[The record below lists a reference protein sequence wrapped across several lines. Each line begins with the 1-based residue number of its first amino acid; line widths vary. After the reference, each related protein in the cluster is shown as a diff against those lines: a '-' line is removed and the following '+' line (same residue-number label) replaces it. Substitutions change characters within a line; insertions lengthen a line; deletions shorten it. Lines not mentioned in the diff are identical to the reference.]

1 MFKKRETPDRIYH
14 VSTSN
19 YRGGFF
25 KGMLNSLKNFFS
37 TLIRNP
43 RAIIGLS
50 IMLLFLIM
58 VFVLRYV
65 LPYDSTPNPDLILAW
80 PSLEHPLGCD
90 EMGRDTFRRMIAG
103 SLSIFLISVF
113 TALFTIVLGV
123 VLGLVAGLAGGVIDR
138 IIMFVANL
146 FLTVPN
152 FPIMLALA
160 QILTISN
167 PIVFAV
173 ILSVWSWAG
182 LARAIRAQIVSL
194 KERDFIQICKVMNLS
209 KAHILFSE
217 LLPNIMSYIVV
228 NFVLIMRSAI
238 TASVGIMMLGVAAY
252 DHTNWGAMLNSAR
265 VYIIN
270 PEAIFL
276 WLSPVLF
283 IVLYQAGAVLLANGL
298 DEVLNP
304 RLRRL

>member
-1 MFKKRETPDRIYH
+1 MFKKHEKPEYEYH
-14 VSTSN
+14 VSHAI
-19 YRGGFF
+19 YRGNIF

-37 TLIRNP
+37 TLFRNP
-43 RAIIGLS
+43 RAIIGLT

-65 LPYDSTPNPDLILAW
+65 IPYDSTPNPSQILAL

-90 EMGRDTFRRMIAG
+90 EMGRDILRRMVAG
-103 SLSIFLISVF
+103 SLSIFLISIF
-113 TALFTIVLGV
+113 TAIFTVFLGV
-123 VLGLVAGLAGGVIDR
+123 VLGLIAGLAGGVIDR
-138 IIMFVANL
+138 IIMFIANL

-160 QILTISN
+160 QILTISD
-167 PIVFAV
+167 PIIFAV

-228 NFVLIMRSAI
+228 NFVLVMRSAI

-265 VYIIN
+265 TYIIN
-270 PEAIFL
+270 PEAVFL

-298 DEVLNP
+298 DQVLNP

>member
-1 MFKKRETPDRIYH
+1 MFKKRETPDRVYN
-14 VSTSN
+14 VSTEV
-19 YRGGFF
+19 YRGNFF
-25 KGMLNSLKNFFS
+25 KGILKSLKNFFS
-37 TLIRNP
+37 TLVRNP
-43 RAIIGLS
+43 RAIIGLT
-50 IMLLFLIM
+50 IMFLFLIM

-65 LPYDSTPNPDLILAW
+65 LPYDSTPNPSQILAM
-80 PSLEHPLGCD
+80 PSWEHPLGCD
-90 EMGRDTFRRMIAG
+90 EMGRDIFRRMVAG
-103 SLSIFLISVF
+103 SLSIFLISIF
-113 TALFTIVLGV
+113 TAIFTIFLGV
-123 VLGLVAGLAGGVIDR
+123 VLGLIAGLAGGVIDR

-167 PIVFAV
+167 PIIFAV

-228 NFVLIMRSAI
+228 NFVLVMRSAI

-265 VYIIN
+265 TYIIN
-270 PEAIFL
+270 PEAVFL